1 MPGYVDKALRQFNHE
16 RPSKRQDAPYPHTP
30 PKYGAKKQYA
40 SEGDKSP
47 LLDADGAKFIQ
58 RVIGKFLYLG
68 RAVDTTLPMPLS
80 ALGTQQAKPREGT
93 MAHTRQFLDYVG
105 SQEEAILTYSA
116 SDMILA
122 AHSDASYLSEP
133 EARSRAG
140 GHIFL
145 SNDVEYPPNNG
156 SILTIA
162 QVIKRVM
169 SSATEAEMA
178 ALFIVAKECVYIR
191 LVLEEMGHKQ
201 PATPIQTD
209 NSTAEGVINKKVQ
222 PKRTKAMDM
231 NLYWLRDRETLKQF
245 RTYWRSGKLNLAD
258 YPTKHHPAAHHRSV
272 RKEYQTPQAVLD
284 NLRELNRKLEES
296 RRAQLSRHS

>member
-1 MPGYVDKALRQFNHE
+1 MTN
-16 RPSKRQDAPYPHTP
+16 
-30 PKYGAKKQYA
+30 
-40 SEGDKSP
+40 
-47 LLDADGAKFIQ
+47 
-58 RVIGKFLYLG
+58 
-68 RAVDTTLPMPLS
+68 
-80 ALGTQQAKPREGT
+80 
-93 MAHTRQFLDYVG
+93 TRQFLDYVG

-178 ALFIVAKECVYIR
+178 ALFLVAKECVYIR

-201 PATPIQTD
+201 PATPIHCD
-209 NSTAEGVINKKVQ
+209 NSTAVGIANNTVKKQ
-222 PKRTKAMDM
+222 RSRSMEMRFFGLQIKSSKNCSKYCGTQEQKILQIISQNILML
-231 NLYWLRDRETLKQF
+231 NITLM
-245 RTYWRSGKLNLAD
+245 
-258 YPTKHHPAAHHRSV
+258 
-272 RKEYQTPQAVLD
+272 
-284 NLRELNRKLEES
+284 
-296 RRAQLSRHS
+296 

>member
-1 MPGYVDKALRQFNHE
+1 
-16 RPSKRQDAPYPHTP
+16 
-30 PKYGAKKQYA
+30 
-40 SEGDKSP
+40 
-47 LLDADGAKFIQ
+47 
-58 RVIGKFLYLG
+58 
-68 RAVDTTLPMPLS
+68 MPLI
-80 ALGTQQAKPREGT
+80 ALGTQQAKPREQT
-93 MAHTRQFLDYVG
+93 MTNTKQLLDYVG

-178 ALFIVAKECVYIR
+178 ALFLVAKECVYIR

-209 NSTAEGVINKKVQ
+209 NNTAEGVIN
-222 PKRTKAMDM
+222 
-231 NLYWLRDRETLKQF
+231 
-245 RTYWRSGKLNLAD
+245 
-258 YPTKHHPAAHHRSV
+258 
-272 RKEYQTPQAVLD
+272 
-284 NLRELNRKLEES
+284 
-296 RRAQLSRHS
+296 

>member
-1 MPGYVDKALRQFNHE
+1 M
-16 RPSKRQDAPYPHTP
+16 
-30 PKYGAKKQYA
+30 
-40 SEGDKSP
+40 
-47 LLDADGAKFIQ
+47 
-58 RVIGKFLYLG
+58 
-68 RAVDTTLPMPLS
+68 
-80 ALGTQQAKPREGT
+80 
-93 MAHTRQFLDYVG
+93 
-105 SQEEAILTYSA
+105 A

-122 AHSDASYLSEP
+122 THSDASYLSEP
-133 EARSRAG
+133 EAQSRAG

-145 SNDVEYPPNNG
+145 SNDVKYPPNNG

-209 NSTAEGVINKKVQ
+209 NNTAEGVINKKVQ

-258 YPTKHHPAAHHRSV
+258 YLTKHHPAAHHRSV
-272 RKEYQTPQAVLD
+272 RKEYQTPQATLD
-284 NLRELNRKLEES
+284 KLREQNRKLEELT
-296 RRAQLSRHS
+296 RAKLSWHS